1 MALFGKLTGSQMQA
15 IADANAK
22 ADITKH
28 GKKYGNLQK
37 KITFWQKKL
46 TTKAKWFDT
55 NELWIFYI
63 KKLRQDLLDLLL
75 KYRY

>member
-37 KITFWQKKL
+37 KITF
-46 TTKAKWFDT
+46 
-55 NELWIFYI
+55 
-63 KKLRQDLLDLLL
+63 
-75 KYRY
+75 